1 MTPFAARMIRNGCT
15 DTDLLF
21 QNANRVINR
30 SIHGAILMNVAFD
43 KYANSKAMI
52 SCAPYQRTHVLTGH
66 PITALYD
73 FLKGIRNEPLPSCS
87 A

>member
-1 MTPFAARMIRNGCT
+1 MTPFAARIVRKG
-15 DTDLLF
+15 DTHKDLLF
-21 QNANRVINR
+21 RNANRVINR

-66 PITALYD
+66 PIDSL
-73 FLKGIRNEPLPSCS
+73 I
-87 A
+87 